1 MANGVTQT
9 GRNMPYPAQIQTGR
23 VESRSLPSTKN
34 HNRELFRAKAHWI
47 ADIFPDE
54 LVIQEKTISVIRNEF
69 LVSYV
74 ETMPVKDIG
83 RVVYV
88 STLVFAGLRII
99 GKNTAH
105 ELNIKGLNKKAAVE
119 AKEVIEGLLL
129 EDAGV
134 VDIPYWIQT
143 EKRRDMLA
151 DAGRNPEH
159 NDELAERAS
168 YEHRSS
174 SDSP

>member
-34 HNRELFRAKAHWI
+34 HNRELLRVKAHWI

-74 ETMPVKDIG
+74 ETMPVRDIG

-88 STLVFAGLRII
+88 STLIFNGLRII
-99 GKNTAH
+99 GKNTDH
-105 ELNIKGLNKKAAVE
+105 ELNISGLTKKAAVE

-151 DAGRNPEH
+151 DAGRNPDH
-159 NDELAERAS
+159 HDALTERAS
-168 YEHRSS
+168 
-174 SDSP
+174 

>member
-1 MANGVTQT
+1 MANGVIQT
-9 GRNMPYPAQIQTGR
+9 GRDMPYPAQIQTGR

-34 HNRELFRAKAHWI
+34 RNRELLRVKAHWI

-54 LVIQEKTISVIRNEF
+54 LVIQEKTISVVRNEF

-88 STLVFAGLRII
+88 NTPTFGGLRII

-134 VDIPYWIQT
+134 VDIPHWIQT

-151 DAGRNPEH
+151 DAGRDPDNLDDLT
-159 NDELAERAS
+159 NRAT
-168 YEHRSS
+168 
-174 SDSP
+174 

>member
-1 MANGVTQT
+1 MVDDQNKTSRRT
-9 GRNMPYPAQIQTGR
+9 PYPAQIQSGR

-34 HNRELFRAKAHWI
+34 HNRELLRVKAHWI

-88 STLVFAGLRII
+88 STPIFGSLRII

-134 VDIPYWIQT
+134 VDIPHWIQT

-151 DAGRNPEH
+151 DVGRNPEH

-174 SDSP
+174 SDSL

>member
-1 MANGVTQT
+1 MV
-9 GRNMPYPAQIQTGR
+9 
-23 VESRSLPSTKN
+23 
-34 HNRELFRAKAHWI
+34 
-47 ADIFPDE
+47 
-54 LVIQEKTISVIRNEF
+54 RNEF

-88 STLVFAGLRII
+88 NTPVFGGLRII

-134 VDIPYWIQT
+134 VDIPHWIQT

-151 DAGRNPEH
+151 DAGRDPDNLDDLT
-159 NDELAERAS
+159 NRAT
-168 YEHRSS
+168 
-174 SDSP
+174 

>member
-34 HNRELFRAKAHWI
+34 HNRELLRVKAHWI
-47 ADIFPDE
+47 VDIFPDE

-74 ETMPVKDIG
+74 ETMPVRDIG

-88 STLVFAGLRII
+88 STLIFNGLRII
-99 GKNTAH
+99 GKNTDH
-105 ELNIKGLNKKAAVE
+105 ELNISGLTKKAAVE

-134 VDIPYWIQT
+134 VDIPYGIQT

-151 DAGRNPEH
+151 DAGRNPDH
-159 NDELAERAS
+159 HDVLTDRAG
-168 YEHRSS
+168 
-174 SDSP
+174 

>member
-34 HNRELFRAKAHWI
+34 HNRELLRVKAHWI
-47 ADIFPDE
+47 ADLFPDE

-99 GKNTAH
+99 GKNTDH
-105 ELNIKGLNKKAAVE
+105 ELNINGLTKKAAVE

-134 VDIPYWIQT
+134 VDIPHWIQT
-143 EKRRDMLA
+143 EERRNMLA
-151 DAGRNPEH
+151 DAGRNPDH
-159 NDELAERAS
+159 HDVLTDRAG
-168 YEHRSS
+168 
-174 SDSP
+174 